1 MKSSKVN
8 KSSEYENGLVSIAIP
23 AYKRTYLAEAIE
35 STLNQTYNNI
45 ELIIVNDHSPYDLDS
60 VVGQYDDKRIR
71 YYKNR
76 RNLGR
81 RSIVYNWN
89 RCIDYAKGEFFVLL
103 CDDDVL
109 MPNFV
114 SDLLK
119 LAAKYPKCNVFHA
132 RKIEKDENTGSLT
145 NTPGWP
151 EFEEYESF
159 IKQYFNNNR
168 RHTISEFMYRTS
180 TIKRI
185 KYKVFPVGFYSDDV
199 SLIQFSID
207 GGIASSNESLLM
219 FRFSDE
225 HISSNGNY
233 NIGKVRAMRKYLRW
247 IKRNSCCKKYYTTK
261 KEQETSIAIE
271 YFLKCNGLKKI
282 ITIPYLPW
290 TRTNLRIIRREL
302 YKMILN

>member
-1 MKSSKVN
+1 MKSSKLN
-8 KSSEYENGLVSIAIP
+8 KTSAFEKGLVSIAIP

-35 STLNQTYNNI
+35 SALNQTYKNI
-45 ELIIVNDHSPYDLDS
+45 ELIIVDDHSPYNLDE
-60 VVGQYDDKRIR
+60 VVKQYDDKRIR
-71 YYKNR
+71 YYKNK
-76 RNLGR
+76 RNLGS

-89 RCIDYAKGEFFVLL
+89 RCVNFAKGDFFVLL

-109 MPNFV
+109 MPHFV

-145 NTPGWP
+145 ETSAWP

-159 IKQYFNNNR
+159 IKQYFSNNR
-168 RHTISEFMYRTS
+168 RHTISEFMYRTP

-199 SLIQFSID
+199 SLIQFSKD
-207 GGIASSNESLLM
+207 GGIASSNESLLL

-247 IKRNSCCKKYYTTK
+247 IRRSPSCKKYYSAK
-261 KEQETSIAIE
+261 KEHELSIAIE

-282 ITIPYLPW
+282 FTIPYIPW

-302 YKMILN
+302 YKMLLN